1 MRTLCRA
8 HARVFLM
15 SALIALPA
23 AASAQSTG
31 SSAGL
36 VTDATSGVLP
46 GVNVEAASP
55 ALIEKVRS
63 SVTDGQGRYLI
74 EALPPGTYTVTFTL
88 TGFRTVVRQGIQLS
102 TGFTATVNAE
112 VAVGAVEETVT
123 VSGASPLVDVQNVRN
138 QAVLQ
143 RELLDT
149 LPTNKSMHGFAALT
163 VGLTSTAS
171 FGKYD
176 VGGNKTDSYG
186 FVTIHGLDPNDG
198 RMLYNGMTFNNM
210 VGFGGGP
217 SKQFFVNQMDVQEVV
232 LETAGIG
239 AEAVSGGV
247 QLNVVPKTGG
257 NAFAGVSNIE
267 YSDGGLQNNNLTDT
281 LRARGLSNV
290 TELKKVYD
298 YGGGFGGPI
307 KRDKLWFYTSHR
319 WWGSQE

>member
-1 MRTLCRA
+1 MCRPVRASTRSPVAPRRRRSLKVRNVVGDKVCRESRRESAYAVELELEGSVAMRTLCRL

-15 SALIALPA
+15 SALIVLPA

-31 SSAGL
+31 SIAGL

-63 SVTDGQGRYLI
+63 SVTDAQGRYLI

-186 FVTIHGLDPNDG
+186 
-198 RMLYNGMTFNNM
+198 
-210 VGFGGGP
+210 
-217 SKQFFVNQMDVQEVV
+217 
-232 LETAGIG
+232 
-239 AEAVSGGV
+239 
-247 QLNVVPKTGG
+247 
-257 NAFAGVSNIE
+257 
-267 YSDGGLQNNNLTDT
+267 
-281 LRARGLSNV
+281 
-290 TELKKVYD
+290 
-298 YGGGFGGPI
+298 
-307 KRDKLWFYTSHR
+307 
-319 WWGSQE
+319 